1 MILLQHGSNRCVL
14 YAVTKAYE
22 QIGSLVGKADTI
34 DDVFKQQL
42 AYQLRINAPDL
53 MRLPWHHPPPS
64 YKRHAPHQTVAVKQS
79 P

>member
-53 MRLPWHHPPPS
+53 MRLP
-64 YKRHAPHQTVAVKQS
+64 
-79 P
+79 